1 MAKADPAPSA
11 EAVTEA
17 FIRQLTKRLP
27 SLGDGVREHLEIAR
41 EEEARKRK
49 ELEIGVVGRW
59 IGDHE
64 HAPSRIA
71 FVVVLIFA
79 AMLMPLPWMIAFGGA
94 NESPLL
100 DKLVTGAFSITGAA
114 LGFVF
119 GRASSGRLPRP
130 AGTKR

>member
-1 MAKADPAPSA
+1 VAKGGRVPSA

-17 FIRQLTKRLP
+17 FIRQLTERLP
-27 SLGDGVREHLEIAR
+27 SLGDRVGERLEIVRA
-41 EEEARKRK
+41 EEARKKR

-71 FVVVLIFA
+71 FVIILIFA
-79 AMLMPLPWMIAFGGA
+79 AMLMPVPWMIAFGGA
-94 NESPLL
+94 KESPLL

-114 LGFVF
+114 LGVVF
-119 GRASSGRLPRP
+119 GRASSGRPQRH
-130 AGTKR
+130 KS

>member
-1 MAKADPAPSA
+1 VANGDRVPPAETA
-11 EAVTEA
+11 AEA
-17 FIRQLTKRLP
+17 FIRLLTERLP
-27 SLGDGVREHLEIAR
+27 SLEDGVREQIEIAR
-41 EEEARKRK
+41 AAEARKKR

-71 FVVVLIFA
+71 FVIILIFA
-79 AMLMPLPWMIAFGGA
+79 AMLMPVPWMIAFGGA
-94 NESPLL
+94 KESPLL

-119 GRASSGRLPRP
+119 GRASSGRPQRH
-130 AGTKR
+130 KS

>member
-1 MAKADPAPSA
+1 VANGNRVPPAQPASD
-11 EAVTEA
+11 E
-17 FIRQLTKRLP
+17 FIRQVMDKLP
-27 SLGDGVREHLEIAR
+27 ALAEGVRERLDLAR
-41 EEEARKRK
+41 EEEARKKR
-49 ELEIGVVGRW
+49 ELEVGVVGRW

-64 HAPSRIA
+64 HAPTRIA

-79 AMLMPLPWMIAFGGA
+79 VMLVPIPWMIAFSGA

-119 GRASSGRLPRP
+119 GRASSGRSHRP
-130 AGTKR
+130 AGR

>member
-1 MAKADPAPSA
+1 
-11 EAVTEA
+11 
-17 FIRQLTKRLP
+17 
-27 SLGDGVREHLEIAR
+27 
-41 EEEARKRK
+41 
-49 ELEIGVVGRW
+49 LEIGAVGRW

-71 FVVVLIFA
+71 FVIILIFA
-79 AMLMPLPWMIAFGGA
+79 AMLMPVPWMIVFGGA

-119 GRASSGRLPRP
+119 GRASSGRSQRQG
-130 AGTKR
+130 GTKR